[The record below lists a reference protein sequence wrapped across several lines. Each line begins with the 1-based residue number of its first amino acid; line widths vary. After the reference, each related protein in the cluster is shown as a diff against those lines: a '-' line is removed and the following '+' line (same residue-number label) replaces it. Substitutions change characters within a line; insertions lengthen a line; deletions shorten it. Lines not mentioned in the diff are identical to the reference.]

1 MLALMDALG
10 FTIDASA
17 GDPSLRHVV
26 KNLATRDIPAGTA
39 AKRETT

>member
-1 MLALMDALG
+1 MLALRERLG

-26 KNLATRDIPAGTA
+26 KKLATREIPARTA
-39 AKRETT
+39 ANRETT